1 VAANRTLLLATRL
14 APSNQ
19 RGWQAKRPHA
29 LHDALRG
36 PQTRRR
42 ELIESTTHV
51 GLRSLLGPS
60 RGFLLRESG
69 KTA

>member
-1 VAANRTLLLATRL
+1 MAANRFLLLATRI
-14 APSNQ
+14 APPHE
-19 RGWQAKRPHA
+19 RGWQAKRHHA
-29 LHDALRG
+29 LHDALRA

-51 GLRSLLGPS
+51 GLRSLLGAS